1 MFVERPA
8 ATSKHLQPMG
18 ECMRFCRCCLL
29 VLFFLVPNVW
39 AAEAAQADT
48 AQSQMQAEQG
58 KHQALAD
65 ALWHY
70 LGAEPARMRKI
81 DEAAGRLY
89 ELAFKEGGTADKLP
103 DATTI
108 GLSAWQEALVPLHT
122 LGLPPAAV
130 SDLKALEQN
139 MKAATRTLSAIPVA
153 DGSAKRRIERQQA
166 LMAAA
171 SALGVFGQQALR
183 LDGQLQEEARR
194 AAATASL
201 LSTQM
206 LMLPAVKKGEA
217 P

>member
-1 MFVERPA
+1 
-8 ATSKHLQPMG
+8 
-18 ECMRFCRCCLL
+18 MRFYRCCLL

-39 AAEAAQADT
+39 AAVAAQTDT
-48 AQSQMQAEQG
+48 VQSQMQTEQG

-70 LGAEPARMRKI
+70 LGAEPARMRKMN
-81 DEAAGRLY
+81 EAVDLLY
-89 ELAFKEGGTADKLP
+89 ELAFKEGGAAGKLP

-108 GLSAWQEALVPLHT
+108 GLFAWQEALVPLRT
-122 LGLPPAAV
+122 LGLPPAVV
-130 SDLKALEQN
+130 SNLEALEQK
-139 MKAATRTLSAIPVA
+139 MKAATRALSVIPVA
-153 DGSAKRRIERQQA
+153 DDSAKRRIERQQA

-171 SALGVFGQQALR
+171 SALSVFGQQALR

-194 AAATASL
+194 AAATARL